1 MCCNIIRYKRFG
13 NTEAASQFTVTTPEK
28 EVVMQ
33 SYRHAL
39 KATVL
44 AVLVFMA
51 SHTTTAQASD
61 DQIRVARDMIRTL
74 EAYAV
79 YKMGQ
84 YDLAFE
90 RYLALAEDGNRQ
102 GMLNVANMYS
112 EGKGIEQSDSNA
124 FSWYLRAAEVGDRN
138 AMGQV
143 ASAYLKGK
151 GVQED
156 TERARYWEMRARA
169 GD

>member
-1 MCCNIIRYKRFG
+1 M
-13 NTEAASQFTVTTPEK
+13 EAVT
-28 EVVMQ
+28 Q
-33 SYRHAL
+33 SYRYAL
-39 KATVL
+39 KAIALTVL
-44 AVLVFMA
+44 IALA
-51 SHTTTAQASD
+51 LHATTARASD
-61 DQIRVARDMIRTL
+61 DQLRVARDMIRTL

-112 EGKGIEQSDSNA
+112 EGKGVAQSDSKA
-124 FSWYLRAAEVGDRN
+124 FSWYLRAAEVGDRIAMEHVAN
-138 AMGQV
+138 AFRT
-143 ASAYLKGK
+143 GK
-151 GVQED
+151 GVQENA
-156 TERARYWEMRARA
+156 ERARYWEMRARA